1 MKKLGYFAL
10 GISFLVVGIS
20 LYLNKNF
27 SNEGNE
33 AIKASL
39 ETTQQITKLNED
51 IMKERPILEF
61 TTNKGVITIE
71 LFKDLSPKT
80 VEYITKYANAGVY
93 NDTIFHRV
101 IKDFMIQGGDPNT
114 KDPSK
119 SALYGTGDAG
129 EKYDDE
135 FNDEPLVKGSFAL
148 ANSGPDTNGSQF
160 FIVTAYS
167 TPWLDGA
174 HTNAG
179 KVIGGLDIVE
189 SIGNVVTAP
198 GDRPV
203 EDVKIISAKVVKD

>member
-1 MKKLGYFAL
+1 MRKLGYFAI
-10 GISFLVVGIS
+10 GIFLIVAGVGMYI
-20 LYLNKNF
+20 NQDF
-27 SNEGNE
+27 SKKGNDE
-33 AIKASL
+33 IKASL
-39 ETTQQITKLNED
+39 NTTQQITKLNED
-51 IMKERPILEF
+51 IMKERPILEL

-80 VEYITKYANAGVY
+80 VEYITKYANNGVY

-148 ANSGPDTNGSQF
+148 ANSGPNTNGSQF
-160 FIVTAYS
+160 FIVTAES
-167 TPWLDGA
+167 TPWLDGV
-174 HTNAG
+174 HTNVG

-189 SIGNVVTAP
+189 SIGNVATAP

-203 EDVKIISAKVVKD
+203 EDVKIISAKITKE